1 MQLCAMP
8 LHGVGTVMTIEA
20 EGGICTLRT
29 AQGERMAR
37 QAASC
42 LLAPQEGDRVWFA
55 GDLEQGLYVT
65 AVLERADPASE
76 ARLRLPAQASLEVA
90 AGTLSLRAEALH
102 LVGHR
107 QLTVQAEAAA
117 LCVGKLSGVGREAV
131 WSFGRV
137 KLIADLVESFA
148 ERLIQFSRWSQR
160 TVDGIDQLR
169 ASQIDYRAEQTLQLQ
184 AENLVAN
191 ASKLVKADGDQIHL
205 G

>member
-8 LHGVGTVMTIEA
+8 LHGIGTVTAIGA
-20 EGGICTLRT
+20 DDGSHVLRT
-29 AQGERMAR
+29 AQGERLAR
-37 QAASC
+37 LAASC
-42 LLAPQEGDRVWFA
+42 LLVPQEGDRVWFA

-65 AVLERADPASE
+65 AVLERADPESA
-76 ARLRLPAQASLEVA
+76 ARIRLPAQGSIEVA
-90 AGTLSLRAEALH
+90 AGALSLRADALH
-102 LVGHR
+102 LVGR
-107 QLTVQAEAAA
+107 EQVTVQAEAAA
-117 LCVGKLSGVGREAV
+117 LCVGKLTGVGREAT

-137 KLIADLVESFA
+137 KLIAELVESFA

-160 TVDGIDQLR
+160 TVEGIDQLR
-169 ASQIDYRAEQTLQLQ
+169 ASQIDYRAEQTMQLQ